1 MAFGIDDAI
10 TIGIML
16 AGAAATNH
24 GQAQALK
31 RQKQIAVEGQRAQL
45 AARNEA
51 TDVAMRK
58 ALEFNPDT
66 RAEQQQEIAQNLEGD
81 YRQAVEGSP
90 ITAQGVQVGSTIPT
104 AAGTTDYLAAT
115 AREKSK
121 SAESLRTL
129 AQLMGRIGSAGQL
142 RRNEAVG
149 LGDTAG
155 QIGRIQDGASN
166 MDQISSHQ
174 ANMVTPS
181 LSSQLIGGALS
192 AYGAGRMASSGVG
205 AGKSATPSLGTY
217 ANPNIMEAGR
227 RSASAWNA
235 GGI

>member
-1 MAFGIDDAI
+1 MDPI
-10 TIGIML
+10 TIGLML
-16 AGAAATNH
+16 AGAAITAH
-24 GQAQALK
+24 GQKQALK
-31 RQKQIAVEGQRAQL
+31 KQNKIAVAGQQEML
-45 AARNEA
+45 NERNKA
-51 TDVAMRK
+51 TDVALRK
-58 ALEFNPDT
+58 AAEFNPDA
-66 RAEQQQEIAQNLEGD
+66 RAEQQQEIAQAMEGD
-81 YRQAVEGSP
+81 YRQAIEAPP

-115 AREKSK
+115 AREKAK
-121 SAESLRTL
+121 STESLRTL

-142 RRNEAVG
+142 RRNEAVD

-155 QIGRIQDGASN
+155 QIGRIQDGAEN
-166 MDQISSHQ
+166 MNQINGIR
-174 ANMVTPS
+174 AGAVTPS
-181 LSSQLIGGALS
+181 LGSQLIGGALS